1 MEDVLYSVKET
12 SQLLKTNTDY
22 VYKLIRLG
30 MLPALKLGSYKV
42 RKISLLLFLEKYEGK
57 DLTNPE
63 DIQDL
68 VLENNRSLERN
79 TY

>member
-42 RKISLLLFLEKYEGK
+42 RKVSLLLFLEKYEGK

-68 VLENNRSLERN
+68 AIETSRSVERS

>member
-1 MEDVLYSVKET
+1 MEDILYSVKET

-42 RKISLLLFLEKYEGK
+42 RKVSLLLFLETYEGK
-57 DLTNPE
+57 DLTDPE
-63 DIQDL
+63 E
-68 VLENNRSLERN
+68 VKELETTQTERS

>member
-1 MEDVLYSVKET
+1 MEEVLYSVKET

-57 DLTNPE
+57 DLTNLE

-68 VLENNRSLERN
+68 EIKQAVL
-79 TY
+79 

>member
-1 MEDVLYSVKET
+1 
-12 SQLLKTNTDY
+12 
-22 VYKLIRLG
+22 

-68 VLENNRSLERN
+68 ALENNRSLERN
-79 TY
+79 IYERK